1 MDTLHKKSNN
11 KRPLSF
17 LLLGPTGVGKTE
29 TVKQISQAYNQKDN
43 LIRLDMSEFS
53 LDTSIHKLIGTPG
66 GYVGYGEPYLFQK
79 LKENPY
85 RIILVDELE
94 KAGSRVWNLFLQI
107 LDEGFITDSMG
118 EKIYFNKSLIF
129 MTSNLEQKECVGFAK
144 RNNKELEENLS
155 KEFLGRFD
163 AIVNYQKITKEIATE
178 FIKRKKPNKKQVD
191 QILQDSDYE
200 QYGLRNL
207 SLILNRLETDF
218 QTN

>member
-1 MDTLHKKSNN
+1 
-11 KRPLSF
+11 
-17 LLLGPTGVGKTE
+17 
-29 TVKQISQAYNQKDN
+29 
-43 LIRLDMSEFS
+43 
-53 LDTSIHKLIGTPG
+53 
-66 GYVGYGEPYLFQK
+66 
-79 LKENPY
+79 
-85 RIILVDELE
+85 
-94 KAGSRVWNLFLQI
+94 
-107 LDEGFITDSMG
+107 MG

-144 RNNKELEENLS
+144 RNNKELEETLS